1 MLPCTEEE
9 VVLAYFILFLIYTS
23 LSTLFGPS
31 RSPFLTSRRYTVWE
45 WHKRSLRVN
54 TRLQRE
60 SAINTI
66 QYINNFHNFGE
77 QKFYLKSHVR
87 VLRSLHI
94 MRYKLYIVCE
104 YINYNNAHSQL
115 QSGQLNWWPGLRS
128 KSPHIRWSK
137 WLLSTIWII
146 YSRA

>member
-9 VVLAYFILFLIYTS
+9 VVAYFILFLIYTS

-66 QYINNFHNFGE
+66 QRRNSKLCPLWNHTCRLRIDTPLRGSSPMDPVSNLELSNFAIMPSNCFFIMSL
-77 QKFYLKSHVR
+77 FYANVPVCASDSH
-87 VLRSLHI
+87 
-94 MRYKLYIVCE
+94 
-104 YINYNNAHSQL
+104 
-115 QSGQLNWWPGLRS
+115 
-128 KSPHIRWSK
+128 
-137 WLLSTIWII
+137 
-146 YSRA
+146 

>member
-9 VVLAYFILFLIYTS
+9 VVAYFILFLIYTS

-54 TRLQRE
+54 TRLQHE

-66 QYINNFHNFGE
+66 QYMCLAIE
-77 QKFYLKSHVR
+77 ET
-87 VLRSLHI
+87 I
-94 MRYKLYIVCE
+94 I
-104 YINYNNAHSQL
+104 L
-115 QSGQLNWWPGLRS
+115 QSAVILAHY
-128 KSPHIRWSK
+128 K
-137 WLLSTIWII
+137 
-146 YSRA
+146 

>member
-9 VVLAYFILFLIYTS
+9 VVAYFILFLIYTS

-66 QYINNFHNFGE
+66 QYTHERRLSFFYGE
-77 QKFYLKSHVR
+77 QHFQRNNGSVSCSSNTTPCIVVRRAFIIKPKCCITIQARKVGKCVSYFYFTT
-87 VLRSLHI
+87 
-94 MRYKLYIVCE
+94 
-104 YINYNNAHSQL
+104 
-115 QSGQLNWWPGLRS
+115 G
-128 KSPHIRWSK
+128 
-137 WLLSTIWII
+137 T
-146 YSRA
+146 

>member
-9 VVLAYFILFLIYTS
+9 AEAYFILFLIYTS

-66 QYINNFHNFGE
+66 QYIDFDTI
-77 QKFYLKSHVR
+77 VC
-87 VLRSLHI
+87 RSLYVPLV
-94 MRYKLYIVCE
+94 RLRFSFF
-104 YINYNNAHSQL
+104 AWHSFV
-115 QSGQLNWWPGLRS
+115 
-128 KSPHIRWSK
+128 
-137 WLLSTIWII
+137 
-146 YSRA
+146 